1 MTPQII
7 NSNFGY
13 FLFQNNLLNECIDR
27 TLFAFGRK
35 LFSLQVQIMCTQSL
49 KLQVYCSF
57 AQIHNHSKKKKT
69 TNQSELR
76 NLNPQFYCINL
87 KFVFW
92 LFIVGNEVMDSTLI
106 IFLAL
111 FFTFGVP
118 CVIAFLIYYFK
129 HIRKPLELAK
139 MGMISTLKQ
148 RS

>member
-1 MTPQII
+1 
-7 NSNFGY
+7 
-13 FLFQNNLLNECIDR
+13 
-27 TLFAFGRK
+27 
-35 LFSLQVQIMCTQSL
+35 
-49 KLQVYCSF
+49 
-57 AQIHNHSKKKKT
+57 
-69 TNQSELR
+69 
-76 NLNPQFYCINL
+76 
-87 KFVFW
+87 
-92 LFIVGNEVMDSTLI
+92 MDSTLI